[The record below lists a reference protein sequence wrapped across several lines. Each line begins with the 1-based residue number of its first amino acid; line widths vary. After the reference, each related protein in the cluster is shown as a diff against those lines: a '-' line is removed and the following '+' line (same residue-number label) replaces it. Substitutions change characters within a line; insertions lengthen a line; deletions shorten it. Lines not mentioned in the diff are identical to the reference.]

1 VTDRI
6 LGSALPS
13 RESPRNQKI
22 RRFRKKSLDN
32 PYHTVV
38 YRWYFASKG
47 GDEMEM
53 DMQDPGDMRV
63 DIEMSVPL
71 LSDGGWRGKM
81 DFR

>member
-1 VTDRI
+1 
-6 LGSALPS
+6 
-13 RESPRNQKI
+13 
-22 RRFRKKSLDN
+22 
-32 PYHTVV
+32 
-38 YRWYFASKG
+38 
-47 GDEMEM
+47 MEM